1 MQLDLTK
8 IPSDLMYLDH
18 YEIAIY
24 YYNNT
29 EGFAVHRVSDM
40 CPYLTEVSNL
50 QPETPNPKS

>member
-1 MQLDLTK
+1 
-8 IPSDLMYLDH
+8 MYLDH